1 MNYLFVHQNFPGQFK
16 FLAPILASKPGN
28 QVLAMTMRDGTPP
41 GAVWQGVR
49 LLPVRVMRSKGQ
61 GVHPWLADFESKL
74 LRGEACL
81 HTALQLKQQGFTPDV
96 IIAHP
101 GWGES
106 LFLKDVWPKAR
117 LGIYAEFF
125 YHAHGADCNF
135 DPEFPT
141 DRPALEESRL
151 RLKNLNMQMHFDL
164 ADAALSPTRWQA
176 DTYPATFRNKISVV
190 HDGIDTQAVQ
200 PDPNATLNLTLQDG
214 ATLQLTAADEVI
226 SFVNRNLEPY
236 RGYHIFM
243 RALPEILAKR
253 PNAHVVL
260 VGGNEVSYGPAPKGE
275 KSWMEIFRD
284 EVRPQISDV
293 DWQRVHFVGKLT
305 YPDLL
310 RLFQLATVHVYLTYP
325 FVLSWSLLEAMSAGC
340 AIVGSD
346 TAPVREVIRD
356 GENGQLVDF
365 FDASAQAKKV
375 CALLE
380 NPAERQRL
388 GANARRFVVENYDLK
403 TVCLPAQLAWIRSLA
418 ETEGSAEAR

>member
-16 FLAPILASKPGN
+16 FLAPILAANPEN
-28 QVLAMTMRDGTPP
+28 RVFAMTMREGTTP

-49 LLPVRVMRSKGQ
+49 LLPVRVMRPRSQ
-61 GVHPWLADFESKL
+61 GAHPWLADFESKV

-81 HTALQLKQQGFTPDV
+81 HAALQLKQHGFTPDV

-106 LFLKDVWPKAR
+106 LFLKDVWPQAR

-135 DPEFPT
+135 DPEFPSV
-141 DRPALEESRL
+141 RPELEDSRL
-151 RLKNLNMQMHFDL
+151 RMKNLGMQLHFDL

-176 DTYPATFRNKISVV
+176 DTYPAAFRDKITVV
-190 HDGIDTQAVQ
+190 HDGIDTQAVK
-200 PDPNATLNLTLQDG
+200 PDLDATLNLTLQDA

-243 RALPEILAKR
+243 RALPEILAR
-253 PNAHVVL
+253 RANARVVL
-260 VGGNEVSYGPAPKGE
+260 VGGNEVSYGPAPKDGQ
-275 KSWMEIFRD
+275 SWMEIFRT
-284 EVRPQISDV
+284 EVKPLISEA
-293 DWQRVHFVGKLT
+293 DWQRVHFVGKLP

-310 RLFQLATVHVYLTYP
+310 RLFQLASLHVYLTYP
-325 FVLSWSLLEAMSAGC
+325 FVLSWSLLEAMATGC

-346 TAPVREVIRD
+346 TGPVREVIRD
-356 GENGQLVDF
+356 GDTGKLVNF
-365 FDASAQAKKV
+365 FDAAALAQQV

-380 NPAERQRL
+380 NPDERKRL
-388 GANARRFVVENYDLK
+388 GLNARRFIVENYDLK
-403 TVCLPAQLAWIRSLA
+403 SVCLPAQLAWIRNLA
-418 ETEGSAEAR
+418 EAA

>member
-16 FLAPILASKPGN
+16 FLAPILASNPKN
-28 QVLAMTMRDGTPP
+28 RVFAMTMREGTAP

-49 LLPVRVMRSKGQ
+49 LLPVRVMRPRSQ
-61 GVHPWLADFESKL
+61 RAHPWLADFESKV

-81 HTALQLKQQGFTPDV
+81 HAALQLKQQGFTPDV

-106 LFLKDVWPKAR
+106 LFLKDVWPQAR

-135 DPEFPT
+135 DPEFPSE
-141 DRPALEESRL
+141 RPELEDSRL
-151 RLKNLNMQMHFDL
+151 RMKNLGMQLHFDL

-176 DTYPATFRNKISVV
+176 DTYPASFRGKITVV
-190 HDGIDTQAVQ
+190 HDGIDTQAVK
-200 PDPNATLNLTLQDG
+200 PDYDASLNLTLQDG
-214 ATLQLTAADEVI
+214 ATLKLTAADEVI

-253 PNAHVVL
+253 PNARVVL
-260 VGGNEVSYGPAPKGE
+260 VGGNDVSYGPAPKDGQ
-275 KSWMEIFRD
+275 SWMEIFRS
-284 EVRPQISDV
+284 EVKPLISEA
-293 DWQRVHFVGKLT
+293 DWQRVHFVGKLP

-310 RLFQLATVHVYLTYP
+310 RLFQLAAVHVYLTYP
-325 FVLSWSLLEAMSAGC
+325 FVLSWSLLEAMATGC

-346 TAPVREVIRD
+346 TGPVREVIRD
-356 GENGQLVDF
+356 GDTGKLVNF
-365 FDASAQAKKV
+365 FDAAALAQQV

-380 NPAERQRL
+380 NPDERKRL
-388 GANARRFVVENYDLK
+388 GLNARRFIVEKYDLK
-403 TVCLPAQLAWIRSLA
+403 SVCLPAQLAWIRNLA
-418 ETEGSAEAR
+418 GAP

>member
-16 FLAPILASKPGN
+16 FLAPILAANPEN
-28 QVLAMTMRDGTPP
+28 RVFAMTMREGTAP

-49 LLPVRVMRSKGQ
+49 LLPVRVMRPRSQ
-61 GVHPWLADFESKL
+61 GAHPWLADFESKV

-81 HTALQLKQQGFTPDV
+81 HAALQLKQHGFTPDV

-106 LFLKDVWPKAR
+106 LFLKDVWPQAR

-135 DPEFPT
+135 DPEFPSE
-141 DRPALEESRL
+141 RPELEVSRL
-151 RLKNLNMQMHFDL
+151 RMKNLGMQSHFDL

-176 DTYPATFRNKISVV
+176 DTYPETFRDKITVV
-190 HDGIDTQAVQ
+190 HDGIDTQAVK
-200 PDPNATLNLTLQDG
+200 PDRDATLNLTLQDG
-214 ATLQLTAADEVI
+214 ATLQLTTADEVI

-253 PNAHVVL
+253 PNARVVL
-260 VGGNEVSYGPAPKGE
+260 VGGNDVSYGPAPKDGQ
-275 KSWMEIFRD
+275 SWMEIFRS
-284 EVRPQISDV
+284 EVKPLISEA
-293 DWQRVHFVGKLT
+293 DWKRVHFVGKLP

-310 RLFQLATVHVYLTYP
+310 RLFQLASVHVYLTYP
-325 FVLSWSLLEAMSAGC
+325 FVLSWSLLEAMATGC

-346 TAPVREVIRD
+346 TGPVREVIRD
-356 GENGQLVDF
+356 GETGELVDF
-365 FDASAQAKKV
+365 FDTAALAQQV
-375 CALLE
+375 CTLLE
-380 NPAERQRL
+380 NPEERKRL
-388 GANARRFVVENYDLK
+388 GSNARRFIVENYDLK
-403 TVCLPAQLAWIRSLA
+403 SVCLPAQMAWIRALI
-418 ETEGSAEAR
+418 

>member
-1 MNYLFVHQNFPGQFK
+1 
-16 FLAPILASKPGN
+16 
-28 QVLAMTMRDGTPP
+28 MTMRDGTPH

-49 LLPVRVMRSKGQ
+49 LLPVRVLRPGARDIQ
-61 GVHPWLADFESKL
+61 PWLADFEAKV

-81 HTALQLKQQGFTPDV
+81 HAALQLKQQGFSPDV

-106 LFLKDVWPKAR
+106 LFLKDVWPQAR

-141 DRPALEESRL
+141 ARPELEASRL
-151 RLKNLNMQMHFDL
+151 RMKNLNMQMHFDL
-164 ADAALSPTRWQA
+164 ADAAISPTRWQA
-176 DTYPATFRNKISVV
+176 DTYPAAFRDKITVI
-190 HDGIDTQAVQ
+190 HDGIDTQAVR
-200 PDPNATLNLTLQDG
+200 PDAEGALNLTLQDG
-214 ATLQLTAADEVI
+214 GALELTAADEVI

-253 PNAHVVL
+253 PNARIVL
-260 VGGNEVSYGPAPKGE
+260 VGGNEVSYGPAPKDGQ
-275 KSWMEIFRD
+275 SWTEIFRS
-284 EVRPQISDV
+284 EVTSLISEA
-293 DWQRVHFVGKLT
+293 DWQRVHFVGKVA

-310 RLFQLATVHVYLTYP
+310 RLFQLASVHVYLTYP
-325 FVLSWSLLEAMSAGC
+325 FVLSWSLLEAMSTGC

-346 TAPVREVIRD
+346 TGPVREVIHD
-356 GENGQLVDF
+356 GETGLLVDF
-365 FDASAQAKKV
+365 FDASALAQKV

-388 GANARRFVVENYDLK
+388 GANARRYIVENYDLK
-403 TVCLPAQLAWIRSLA
+403 SVCLPAQLAWIRALA
-418 ETEGSAEAR
+418 